1 MSDLYL
7 VTGGAGFIGSNIA
20 EKLVNSGEKVRV
32 IDNFLTGKRENMN
45 TFFDKIEFIEGDIRA
60 LDTVAK
66 AMQDV
71 DYVIHQAALPSVPKS
86 VDLPIESN
94 EHNTNGTLN
103 ILYAAKES
111 GVKRVVYAASSSA
124 YGDQPQSPKVETML
138 PMPMSPYAVNKLAG
152 EHYCAAFTTVYGLET
167 VALRYFNV
175 FGPRQDPTSFYSAVI
190 PKFISALLNN
200 ESPMIYGDG
209 EQSRDFTYI
218 DNVVHANILAC
229 QAPNIAGKMF
239 NIACGESFT
248 LNQLCQY
255 LQEILGTS
263 ISPTYTDPRVG
274 DVKHSLADIH
284 KARKLLGFE
293 IQVSFIEGLKRT
305 AKWFATPGENR

>member
-20 EKLVNSGEKVRV
+20 EKLVDNGENVRV
-32 IDNFLTGKRENMN
+32 IDNFLTGKQENMN
-45 TFFDKIEFIEGDIRA
+45 TFIDRIEFIEGDIRD
-60 LDTVAK
+60 LDTVTR
-66 AMQDV
+66 AMKDV

-86 VDLPIESN
+86 VELPIESN

-103 ILYAAKES
+103 ILFAAKEA

-152 EHYCAAFTTVYGLET
+152 EHYCASFTTVYGLET

-190 PKFISALLNN
+190 PKFISSLMKN
-200 ESPMIYGDG
+200 EKPIIYGDG

-218 DNVVHANILAC
+218 DNVVNGNLLAC
-229 QAPNIAGKMF
+229 KAEGVGGKMF
-239 NIACGESFT
+239 NLACGESFT
-248 LNQLCQY
+248 LNQLFKD
-255 LQEILGTS
+255 LQDIIETS
-263 ISPTYTDPRVG
+263 LEPVYEEARVG
-274 DVKHSLADIH
+274 DVKHSLADIN
-284 KARKLLGFE
+284 KAKEELGFNV
-293 IQVSFIEGLKRT
+293 QVDFKNGLKKT
-305 AKWFATPGENR
+305 VDWFSQNS

>member
-20 EKLVNSGEKVRV
+20 EKLVNSGENVRV
-32 IDNFLTGKRENMN
+32 IDNFLTGKRENMT
-45 TFFDKIEFIEGDIRA
+45 TFIDKIDFVEGDIRD
-60 LDTVAK
+60 LDTVSRTMK
-66 AMQDV
+66 DV
-71 DYVIHQAALPSVPKS
+71 DYIIHQAALPSVPKS

-103 ILYAAKES
+103 ILYAAKENK
-111 GVKRVVYAASSSA
+111 VKRVVYAASSSA

-190 PKFISALLNN
+190 PKFISALLQN
-200 ESPMIYGDG
+200 ESPTIFGDG

-218 DNVVHANILAC
+218 DNVVETNLLAC
-229 QAPNIAGKMF
+229 KKNGVGGQMF
-239 NIACGESFT
+239 NVACGESFT
-248 LNQLCQY
+248 LNQLCQE
-255 LQEILGTS
+255 LQNIMGTS
-263 ISPTYTDPRVG
+263 IEPVYEAARVG
-274 DVKHSLADIH
+274 DVKHSLADIE
-284 KARKLLGFE
+284 KAKRLLGFE
-293 IQVSFIEGLKRT
+293 VKVSFKDGLQRT
-305 AKWFATPGENR
+305 VEWFSQIR

>member
-20 EKLVNSGEKVRV
+20 EKLVANGEKVRV
-32 IDNFLTGKRENMN
+32 IDNFLTGKQENMN
-45 TFFDKIEFIEGDIRA
+45 TFIDKIQFIKGDIRD
-60 LDTVAK
+60 LETVTR
-66 AMQDV
+66 AMDDV

-86 VDLPIESN
+86 VELPIESN

-103 ILYAAKES
+103 ILYAAKEA

-124 YGDQPQSPKVETML
+124 YGNQPQSPKVETML

-152 EHYCAAFTTVYGLET
+152 EHYCASFTTVYGLET

-190 PKFISALLNN
+190 PKFISSLMKN
-200 ESPMIYGDG
+200 EAPIIYGDG

-218 DNVVHANILAC
+218 DNVVNGNLLAC
-229 QAPNIAGKMF
+229 KAEGVGGHMF
-239 NIACGESFT
+239 NLACGESFT
-248 LNQLCQY
+248 LNQLFKD
-255 LQEILGTS
+255 LQDIMETS
-263 ISPTYTDPRVG
+263 IEPVYEEARVG
-274 DVKHSLADIH
+274 DVKHSLADIE
-284 KARKLLGFE
+284 KAKKQLGFDVQ
-293 IQVSFIEGLKRT
+293 ISFKEGLQKT
-305 AKWFATPGENR
+305 VEWFSKHQ

>member
-20 EKLVNSGEKVRV
+20 EKLTTSGENVRV

-45 TFFDKIEFIEGDIRA
+45 SFSDKIEFIEGDIRN
-60 LDTVAK
+60 LDTVNI
-66 AMQDV
+66 AMKDV

-86 VDLPIESN
+86 VELPIESN

-103 ILYAAKES
+103 ILYAAKEA

-138 PMPMSPYAVNKLAG
+138 PIPMSPYAVNKLAG
-152 EHYCAAFTTVYGLET
+152 EHYCAAFMKVYGLET

-190 PKFISALLNN
+190 PKFISAFLKN
-200 ESPMIYGDG
+200 ESPIIYGDG

-218 DNVVHANILAC
+218 DNIVAANLLAC
-229 QAPNIAGKMF
+229 KAEGVGGQMF
-239 NIACGESFT
+239 NVACGESFT
-248 LNQLCQY
+248 LNQLCQD
-255 LQEILGTS
+255 LQEIMGTS
-263 ISPTYTDPRVG
+263 KEPLYEEARVG
-274 DVKHSLADIH
+274 DVKHSLADIE
-284 KARKLLGFE
+284 KAKKMLSFKVL
-293 IQVSFIEGLKRT
+293 VSFREGLRNT
-305 AKWFATPGENR
+305 VEWFSNNP

>member
-20 EKLVNSGEKVRV
+20 EKLVNLGEEVRV
-32 IDNFLTGKRENMN
+32 IDNFLTGNPQNMS
-45 TFFDKIEFIEGDIRA
+45 TFQDKIEFIEGDLRN
-60 LDTVAK
+60 LDTVTK
-66 AMQDV
+66 VMKDV

-94 EHNTNGTLN
+94 QHNINATLN
-103 ILYAAKES
+103 VLFAAKEEN
-111 GVKRVVYAASSSA
+111 VKRVVYAASSSA
-124 YGDQPQSPKVETML
+124 YGDQPQSPKVETMM

-152 EHYCAAFTTVYGLET
+152 EHYCAAFYKVYGLET

-190 PKFISALLNN
+190 PKFITALLKN
-200 ESPMIYGDG
+200 ESPTIFGDG

-218 DNVVHANILAC
+218 DNVVAANLLAC
-229 QAPNIAGKMF
+229 KANEVGGHLF

-248 LNQLCQY
+248 LNQLY
-255 LQEILGTS
+255 DNLQEIIGTN
-263 ISPTYTDPRVG
+263 IKVKYEAPRIG
-274 DVKHSLADIH
+274 DVKHSLADIT
-284 KARKLLGFE
+284 KANDMLGFE
-293 IQVSFIEGLKRT
+293 VRVNFEDGLKKT
-305 AKWFATPGENR
+305 VNWFSKNS

>member
-20 EKLVNSGEKVRV
+20 EKLVDSGEKVRV
-32 IDNFLTGKRENMN
+32 IDNFLTGKQENMV
-45 TFFDKIEFIEGDIRA
+45 TFIDKIDFIEGDIRD
-60 LDTVAK
+60 LSTVTK
-66 AMQDV
+66 AMKDV
-71 DYVIHQAALPSVPKS
+71 SYVLHQAALPSVPKS

-103 ILYAAKES
+103 ILYAAKKA

-152 EHYCAAFTTVYGLET
+152 EHYCAAFTKVYGLQT
-167 VALRYFNV
+167 VAIRYFNV

-190 PKFISALLNN
+190 PKFIAALLRN
-200 ESPMIYGDG
+200 ESPTIFGDG

-218 DNVVHANILAC
+218 DNVVSANLLAC
-229 QAPNIAGKMF
+229 KADGVGGQMF
-239 NIACGESFT
+239 NVACGESFT
-248 LNQLCQY
+248 LNQLCQD
-255 LQEILGTS
+255 LQEIMGTS
-263 ISPTYTDPRVG
+263 VEPVYEEARVG
-274 DVKHSLADIH
+274 DVKHSLADID
-284 KARKLLGFE
+284 KARKHLGFDV
-293 IQVSFIEGLKRT
+293 QVDFKSGLKKT
-305 AKWFATPGENR
+305 VEWFSQKL

>member
-20 EKLVNSGEKVRV
+20 EKLVSLGENVRV
-32 IDNFLTGKRENMN
+32 IDNFLTGKQDNMSA
-45 TFFDKIEFIEGDIRA
+45 FIDKIQFIKGDIRN
-60 LDTVAK
+60 LDTVTK
-66 AMQDV
+66 AMDDV

-86 VDLPIESN
+86 VELPIESN

-103 ILYAAKES
+103 ILYAAKEA
-111 GVKRVVYAASSSA
+111 GIKRVVYAASSSA

-152 EHYCAAFTTVYGLET
+152 EHYCAAFTKVYGLET

-190 PKFISALLNN
+190 PKFITSLLRN
-200 ESPMIYGDG
+200 EKPTIFGDG

-229 QAPNIAGKMF
+229 KAPNIDGEMF
-239 NIACGESFT
+239 NIACGESIT
-248 LNQLCQY
+248 LNEL
-255 LQEILGTS
+255 LESLKEILQKD
-263 ISPTYTDPRVG
+263 IQPVYEDERVG
-274 DVKHSLADIH
+274 DVKHSLADIT
-284 KARKLLGFE
+284 KAKKKMNFE
-293 IQVSFIEGLKRT
+293 VQVNTDQGLKLT
-305 AKWFATPGENR
+305 VDWFQKNPIK

>member
-20 EKLVNSGEKVRV
+20 EKLVSLGENVRV
-32 IDNFLTGKRENMN
+32 IDNFLTGKQENMN
-45 TFFDKIEFIEGDIRA
+45 TFISKIDFVEGDIRD
-60 LDTVAK
+60 LDIVTG
-66 AMQDV
+66 AMKDV

-86 VDLPIESN
+86 IELPIESN

-103 ILYAAKES
+103 ILFAAKES
-111 GVKRVVYAASSSA
+111 HIKRLVYAASSSA

-152 EHYCAAFTTVYGLET
+152 EHYCASFTTVYGLET

-190 PKFISALLNN
+190 PKFITAFMNN
-200 ESPMIYGDG
+200 EAPVIYGDG

-218 DNVVHANILAC
+218 DNIVTANLLAC
-229 QAPNIAGKMF
+229 KEDGLGGKMF

-248 LNQLCQY
+248 LNQLCQD
-255 LQEILGTS
+255 LQDIMGKIIE
-263 ISPTYTDPRVG
+263 PVYEEARVG
-274 DVKHSLADIH
+274 DVKHSLADID
-284 KARKLLGFE
+284 KARKLFGFE
-293 IQVSFIEGLKRT
+293 VHVNFKDGLRKT
-305 AKWFATPGENR
+305 VDWFSQNS

>member
-20 EKLVNSGEKVRV
+20 EKLVGLGEKVRV
-32 IDNFLTGKRENMN
+32 IDNFLTGKQENMRS
-45 TFFDKIEFIEGDIRA
+45 FIDKIEFIKGDIRD
-60 LDTVAK
+60 LETVSK
-66 AMQDV
+66 AVADV
-71 DYVIHQAALPSVPKS
+71 DFIIHQAALPSVPKS
-86 VDLPIESN
+86 VELPIESN

-103 ILYAAKES
+103 ILYAAKEA

-124 YGDQPQSPKVETML
+124 YGDSPQSPKVETML

-152 EHYCAAFTTVYGLET
+152 EYYCAAFSTVYGLET

-190 PKFISALLNN
+190 PKFITALLENK
-200 ESPMIYGDG
+200 PPTIFGDG

-218 DNVVHANILAC
+218 DNIVSANLLAC
-229 QAPNIAGKMF
+229 NTKNVGGQMF

-248 LNQLCQY
+248 LNQLYQN
-255 LQEILGTS
+255 LQEIMGTS
-263 ISPTYTDPRVG
+263 VEPIYEEARIG
-274 DVKHSLADIH
+274 DVKHSLADIK
-284 KARKLLGFE
+284 KARKLLEFDV
-293 IQVSFIEGLKRT
+293 IVDFKEGLQKTVEWFT
-305 AKWFATPGENR
+305 AQKKGI

>member
-1 MSDLYL
+1 MSELYL

-20 EKLVNSGEKVRV
+20 EKLVSSGKNVRV
-32 IDNFLTGKRENMN
+32 IDNFLTGKRENMD
-45 TFFDKIEFIEGDIRA
+45 TFIDKIEFIEGDIRDLA
-60 LDTVAK
+60 TVNK
-66 AMQDV
+66 AIMDV
-71 DYVIHQAALPSVPKS
+71 DYIIHQAALPSVPKS
-86 VDLPIESN
+86 VELPIESN

-103 ILYAAKES
+103 ILYAAKEAE
-111 GVKRVVYAASSSA
+111 VKRVVYAASSAA

-190 PKFISALLNN
+190 PKFITALLNN
-200 ESPMIYGDG
+200 ESPIIYGDG

-218 DNVVHANILAC
+218 ENIVTANLLAC
-229 QAPNIAGKMF
+229 KVEGVGGQLF

-248 LNQLCQY
+248 LNQLFLD
-255 LQEILGTS
+255 LQDIMGTS
-263 ISPTYTDPRVG
+263 TKPIYEAPRVG
-274 DVKHSLADIH
+274 DIKHSLADIN
-284 KARKLLGFE
+284 KAKTLLGFE
-293 IQVSFIEGLKRT
+293 VLVDFKEGLRKT
-305 AKWFATPGENR
+305 AEWFTAQKNEN

>member
-20 EKLVNSGEKVRV
+20 EKLVGMGENVRV
-32 IDNFLTGKRENMN
+32 IDNFLTGKQENMKA
-45 TFFDKIEFIEGDIRA
+45 FIDKIDFIEGDIRN
-60 LDTVAK
+60 LESVNK
-66 AMQDV
+66 AMEGV

-86 VDLPIESN
+86 VELPIESN

-103 ILYAAKES
+103 ILYAAKEA

-124 YGDQPQSPKVETML
+124 YGDQPQSPKVETLL

-152 EHYCAAFTTVYGLET
+152 EHYCSAFYTVYGLET

-190 PKFISALLNN
+190 PKFIAALLKN
-200 ESPMIYGDG
+200 ESPTIFGDG

-218 DNVVHANILAC
+218 DNIVYANLLAC
-229 QAPNIAGKMF
+229 KAEGVSGQMF
-239 NIACGESFT
+239 NVACGESFT
-248 LNQLCQY
+248 LNQLFHD
-255 LQEILGTS
+255 LQEIMGSTVEAK
-263 ISPTYTDPRVG
+263 YDAPRVG
-274 DVKHSLADIH
+274 DVKHSLADIN
-284 KARKLLGFE
+284 KATKMLGFE
-293 IQVSFIEGLKRT
+293 VQVDFKEGLKKT
-305 AKWFATPGENR
+305 VEWFSSI